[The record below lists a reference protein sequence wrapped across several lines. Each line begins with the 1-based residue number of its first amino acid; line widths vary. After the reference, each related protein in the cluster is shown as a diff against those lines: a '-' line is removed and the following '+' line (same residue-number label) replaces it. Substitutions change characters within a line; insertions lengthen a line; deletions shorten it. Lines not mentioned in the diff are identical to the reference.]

1 MSNENSEAVSV
12 NYEVPQATSQNESS
26 ENSIK
31 PEVLLTGD
39 EMIEQSLKKYEPE
52 KGVTYNKKIADLKE
66 MYKGL
71 QIENIDDKEGYKKVS
86 EAISILRP
94 LRTGVEKKRKELV
107 EFSNKY
113 NKAVNAEAK
122 RITELIEEIEIPLKE
137 RKDLI
142 DGEKDRIK
150 AELEIEAEA
159 KVQRRVNELL
169 QNGVQFDNNYYSI
182 GDYSISVVDLRN
194 MSDETYNSMFQ
205 AVQSVYAKI
214 QEENKAKEEAERLER
229 ERLQKQKEEQ
239 EAESERLRKEREE
252 FEAKQREFEQQQA
265 ELKKQI
271 LNARIA
277 RVEAVGLLYSN
288 ISKSFIFKNE
298 LGQVEILMQDLESDL
313 DPELTSKIENAK
325 ISVENLKVKY
335 SEIEKQRAIEAQKQI
350 EKEQEEAR
358 ILSEKLEEEKRKL
371 REAQAPDREKAITF
385 FNKVLNLFVKELPT
399 LSEDYLKNQFETEVK
414 EIQSALRIFLKS
426 YETNEN

>member
-1 MSNENSEAVSV
+1 MSNEKTENVSV
-12 NYEVPQATSQNESS
+12 HFEAPKELKSNVEVN
-26 ENSIK
+26 
-31 PEVLLTGD
+31 PETLLTG
-39 EMIEQSLKKYEPE
+39 EEIIEQTLKKYELE
-52 KGVTYNKKIADLKE
+52 KGVPYDAKIQYLKKA
-66 MYKGL
+66 YQGL
-71 QIENIDDKEGYKKVS
+71 TIEGLEDKEGYKKVS

-137 RKDLI
+137 RKDWI

-150 AELEIEAEA
+150 AELEREAEA

-194 MSDETYNSMFQ
+194 MADETYNSMFQ

-239 EAESERLRKEREE
+239 EAENERLRKEREE

-298 LGQVEILMQDLESDL
+298 LGQVEILMQDLESNL
-313 DPELTSKIENAK
+313 DHELTSKIENAK

-385 FNKVLNLFVKELPT
+385 YNKVLNLFEKELPT

-414 EIQSALRIFLKS
+414 EIQSALRIFVKS